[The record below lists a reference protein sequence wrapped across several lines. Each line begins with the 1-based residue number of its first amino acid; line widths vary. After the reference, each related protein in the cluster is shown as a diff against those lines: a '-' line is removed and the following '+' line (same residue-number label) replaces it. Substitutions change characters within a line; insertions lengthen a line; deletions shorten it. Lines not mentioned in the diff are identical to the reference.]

1 MQLEIQD
8 INCYLTQEVE
18 LAYSHL
24 SKVCWTTLN
33 TSQPICAHFPCLWN
47 WDDIILADV
56 QKLSSSVLGW
66 QHYRSGTQKN
76 THMPWLIPC
85 RRNQRV
91 EINLLSIQAPAF
103 EAAVWMSYCFFI
115 WQKLSS
121 LPIPEKVEN
130 LNANTT
136 CSQHSV
142 IIWRCS
148 VKCIIRKRFLPPKWL
163 RLNKNVLDKIHIFL
177 QCCTSCDITF
187 STERISSKPSP
198 ARFLTRFISHRSN
211 NTNAWVRLY
220 TDGSAGRSLC
230 LPPLGADVYTS
241 QCHAWDGICSVCGNS
256 QVHHLKRKAEQPC
269 MLFSWKLLLTNSYWC
284 FESPESVLRAWICL

>member
-1 MQLEIQD
+1 MLISPYSCSVPTFISFICTLSLFLFGTCIKRKKRKHFFPPVQLEIQD
-8 INCYLTQEVE
+8 INCCLTQEVE

-130 LNANTT
+130 LNANMT
-136 CSQHSV
+136 CSQRSA

-148 VKCIIRKRFLPPKWL
+148 VKCIIRKRFLPPKQL
-163 RLNKNVLDKIHIFL
+163 RLNKNVLDKIDTYIY
-177 QCCTSCDITF
+177 
-187 STERISSKPSP
+187 
-198 ARFLTRFISHRSN
+198 A
-211 NTNAWVRLY
+211 VLY
-220 TDGSAGRSLC
+220 FMWHNIL
-230 LPPLGADVYTS
+230 
-241 QCHAWDGICSVCGNS
+241 
-256 QVHHLKRKAEQPC
+256 
-269 MLFSWKLLLTNSYWC
+269 YW
-284 FESPESVLRAWICL
+284 ENQQ